1 MTIAD
6 DEAPYVLGQQRMTLA
21 ELRAELE
28 RVPAGTPSHSAPFWR
43 SPVVVIGAAA
53 VISVGALVAMWAA
66 LVATSV

>member
-6 DEAPYVLGQQRMTLA
+6 DDAPYVLGQQRMTLA

-28 RVPAGTPSHSAPFWR
+28 RMPMGASARPAPFWR